1 MKNIKTNTVWK
12 KTALKIYNELAQK
25 DEYINICKIIAE
37 KLEWSDED
45 SLTKVGLFLDE
56 EVGEKMI
63 YYNESIFLDTKKN
76 DREWQKEKI
85 KKQSESKIK
94 LITLNQQL
102 GFGKYSKL
110 KVKDII
116 SSDPQYIKWVAENT
130 GKRFAEEV
138 YNALKLL
145 NNDIDP
151 SKGENVIDY
160 IPIRVT
166 YASDYSDC
174 FITERS
180 INLLHNGYTNK
191 IKIGNKTKTLFSSIN

>member
-1 MKNIKTNTVWK
+1 MV
-12 KTALKIYNELAQK
+12 L
-25 DEYINICKIIAE
+25 
-37 KLEWSDED
+37 S
-45 SLTKVGLFLDE
+45 
-56 EVGEKMI
+56 
-63 YYNESIFLDTKKN
+63 N

-191 IKIGNKTKTLFSSIN
+191 IKIGNKTKTLFSSIFPIFSIVSSNSFISNFLSLRAFLPPIKLLST